1 MWFLWSLWMDG
12 DPRPPPPAI
21 SSYRDPLNEANKE
34 GVARGDTGMAE
45 LAHSGVEGPR
55 YASSLT
61 AYYLETISAIFVFVQ
76 SAFERL

>member
-1 MWFLWSLWMDG
+1 MWLLWSLWMDG
-12 DPRPPPPAI
+12 DPPPPPAI
-21 SSYRDPLNEANKE
+21 SSYRDPLNKANKE
-34 GVARGDTGMAE
+34 GVARGDTDMAE

-61 AYYLETISAIFVFVQ
+61 GYCLETISAIFVQ